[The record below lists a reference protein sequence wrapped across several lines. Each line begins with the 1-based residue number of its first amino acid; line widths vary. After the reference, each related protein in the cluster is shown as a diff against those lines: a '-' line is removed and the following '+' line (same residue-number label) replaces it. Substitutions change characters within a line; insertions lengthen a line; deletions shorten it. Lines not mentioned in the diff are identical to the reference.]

1 MKEKEEKDW
10 FYTVTEWMVELGLRG
25 TELNLFAIIHGYSQK
40 NAGCCYASRATL
52 AEMCGVASTRT
63 IDAALSS
70 LIEKGLIR
78 KLVTTIEGRPMVS
91 YGGAKNAQP
100 TVQKLHTPPVQNLHT
115 TRAESA
121 HKNKQENIQ
130 VLNNNTATQK
140 TTTTQLF
147 VPPTVQEVA
156 DYSRTRGYV
165 DPVGFA
171 DYFVET
177 NNNLG
182 WKKKNGTP
190 ITNWKNCVVI
200 WEKYHKD
207 EVFPKRRPVTAARTL
222 STLSPIYK

>member
-1 MKEKEEKDW
+1 ME
-10 FYTVTEWMVELGLRG
+10 
-25 TELNLFAIIHGYSQK
+25 N
-40 NAGCCYASRATL
+40 
-52 AEMCGVASTRT
+52 
-63 IDAALSS
+63 
-70 LIEKGLIR
+70 
-78 KLVTTIEGRPMVS
+78 
-91 YGGAKNAQP
+91 P
-100 TVQKLHTPPVQNLHT
+100 TP
-115 TRAESA
+115 S
-121 HKNKQENIQ
+121 
-130 VLNNNTATQK
+130 
-140 TTTTQLF
+140 F

-165 DPVGFA
+165 DPEGFA